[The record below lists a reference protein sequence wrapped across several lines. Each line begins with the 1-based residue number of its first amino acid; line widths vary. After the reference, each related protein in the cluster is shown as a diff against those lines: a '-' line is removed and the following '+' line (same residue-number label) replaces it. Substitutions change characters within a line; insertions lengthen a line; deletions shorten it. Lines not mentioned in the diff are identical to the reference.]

1 MTGEGLTGTGPL
13 PAGAGV
19 RNVEGTDAIDSPSA
33 FPHPNAMSSTA
44 TVRSTGDF
52 HADHRYEYARTAF
65 DERDF
70 EAAADLARQVLELA
84 PDFAPAHAMLGR
96 SLAASGAREEA
107 VSALRRALTLEP
119 EDALGVRLDLAQLG
133 ALAPNEAITD
143 GYVRALFDDY
153 APKFDRHLTK
163 SLAYRGPQLIA
174 DALRRACSKRLRDYR
189 FGAAFDLGC
198 GTGLMAQELAGLR
211 ASIEGVDLS
220 PRMLEK
226 AHKTKLYDALH
237 EGELVAFLGGRRAG
251 EADLVVA
258 ADVFVYMAAL
268 DAVFREAHRVLA
280 REGLFAFTV
289 QAYKGEGYV
298 LGGDARYAHS
308 ESYLHGLADSAGF
321 DVVIFERVSTRED
334 RGVPVPGFLAVLQ
347 R

>member
-1 MTGEGLTGTGPL
+1 MP
-13 PAGAGV
+13 PA
-19 RNVEGTDAIDSPSA
+19 
-33 FPHPNAMSSTA
+33 ST
-44 TVRSTGDF
+44 TRTSGDF
-52 HADHRYEYARTAF
+52 RADRRYEYARAAF

-84 PDFAPAHAMLGR
+84 PDFAAAHAMLGR
-96 SLAASGAREEA
+96 SLAEQGAREEA
-107 VSALRRALTLEP
+107 VSALREALALEP
-119 EDALGVRLDLAQLG
+119 EDELGVRLDLAKLG
-133 ALAPNEAITD
+133 ALAPDEAITD

-163 SLAYRGPQLIA
+163 SLAYRGPELLA

-189 FGAAFDLGC
+189 FGPTLDLGC
-198 GTGLMAQELAGLR
+198 GTGLMAQALAGLCS
-211 ASIEGVDLS
+211 SIEGVDLS

-226 AHKTKLYDALH
+226 AQSTKLYDALH
-237 EGELVAFLGGRRAG
+237 EGELVSFLTGRAAA

-268 DAVFREAHRVLA
+268 DAAFREAHRVLA

-289 QAYKGEGYV
+289 QAQEDEGFILGE
-298 LGGDARYAHS
+298 DARYAHG
-308 ESYLHGLADSAGF
+308 EAYLRALAEATGF
-321 DVVIFERVSTRED
+321 TIVIFERGSTRED
-334 RGVPVPGFLAVLQ
+334 RGVPVPGFLCVLQ